1 MELRFESVMG
11 TQLGAVMLKTK
22 IVAAML
28 CISSFYVFGQTVY
41 DNKSLLDTNTNTT
54 NTTTSVITSTNNG
67 NTTSTNTNINQSSV
81 VQESTNKNDTVQ
93 KIIQPPPTAVAPS
106 MMSGGNPDLCATG
119 TGGAMQTQVLGLS
132 SGSTVRD
139 LNCERL
145 KLSKTLF
152 DMGMKVAAVTLL
164 CQDRRVF
171 DAMWEAGT
179 PCPYDGK
186 IGDQAKVLWTNNPH
200 QKPVLNKDTQNEKT
214 SNSPGLFTRIM
225 GWLF

>member
-1 MELRFESVMG
+1 
-11 TQLGAVMLKTK
+11 
-22 IVAAML
+22 
-28 CISSFYVFGQTVY
+28 
-41 DNKSLLDTNTNTT
+41 
-54 NTTTSVITSTNNG
+54 
-67 NTTSTNTNINQSSV
+67 
-81 VQESTNKNDTVQ
+81 
-93 KIIQPPPTAVAPS
+93 